1 MKNYNYERLIGYYFK
16 TSSIYNVYRILKAMQ
31 WELQSCTVYVY
42 INIIYTHT
50 YYLIHDTCTHT
61 HTHLK
66 MHDKVVPLFQ
76 HSLTSIYINLVNYE
90 FMLRNTLKKCLL
102 FGLTV
107 YKKIFICHSQIDSVS
122 RCNKTQ
128 ITYINSKNR
137 NFIIP

>member
-66 MHDKVVPLFQ
+66 MHDKVVPLF
-76 HSLTSIYINLVNYE
+76 
-90 FMLRNTLKKCLL
+90 
-102 FGLTV
+102 
-107 YKKIFICHSQIDSVS
+107 
-122 RCNKTQ
+122 
-128 ITYINSKNR
+128 
-137 NFIIP
+137 